1 MGGYISSSVPPPT
14 AGEALPAHNNNKG
27 DVIVIP
33 IDHSPH
39 SEAAFQWYIQHL
51 HRPENTVRLIH
62 CYEFKINPKWTDIK
76 AVTGTTTIAQEL
88 QQTKATAKLL
98 IEQYEAQLQKYKI
111 MGSVH
116 TEFSTTPGEMVIDCV
131 SRFRGDHVVMGSRGL
146 GMVRRTILGSVSQY
160 VIEHSIVPV
169 TVIPPKSGSSKYF

>member
-1 MGGYISSSVPPPT
+1 MGGYISSSVPTPT
-14 AGEALPAHNNNKG
+14 AGEGLPATNNNKG

-76 AVTGTTTIAQEL
+76 ATTIAQEL

-98 IEQYEAQLQKYKI
+98 IEQYEEQLQKYKI

-116 TEFSTTPGEMVIDCV
+116 TEFSTTPGEMVID
-131 SRFRGDHVVMGSRGL
+131 
-146 GMVRRTILGSVSQY
+146 
-160 VIEHSIVPV
+160 
-169 TVIPPKSGSSKYF
+169 